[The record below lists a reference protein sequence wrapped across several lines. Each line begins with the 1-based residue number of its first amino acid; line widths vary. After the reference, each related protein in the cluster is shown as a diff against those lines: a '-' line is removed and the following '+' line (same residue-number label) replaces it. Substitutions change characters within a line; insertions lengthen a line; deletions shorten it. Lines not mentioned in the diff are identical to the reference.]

1 MLYLW
6 LGAIV
11 GRLWFIVS
19 KEQITAKAQRKA
31 ARKAAREAARE
42 AALSTPR
49 RPPIGLSLLRNE
61 ADYRTYSGPHTD
73 RPDASRPG
81 TPVQHELDP
90 TDQ

>member
-1 MLYLW
+1 MLFLW

-31 ARKAAREAARE
+31 ARKAEREAARK
-42 AALSTPR
+42 AALGTPR
-49 RPPIGLSLLRNE
+49 KPPFGLSLVRNE
-61 ADYRTYSGPHTD
+61 EDHRTCPGPRTD
-73 RPDASRPG
+73 RPDESRPG
-81 TPVQHELDP
+81 APVQEELGL